1 MVGTPEESR
10 HAATVTAAQPLTTT
24 IPAMVVTDT
33 TAAARTGGVDGSPTA
48 LLIADPAG
56 SSARWPSARA
66 HAITAEIRCRTRF
79 AVVGL
84 VAHIGVRTA
93 ITSALV
99 IRSTHFDPITGDT

>member
-1 MVGTPEESR
+1 MSPAWLADGHLLHRSSEARLPPHGEEQTRGSSS
-10 HAATVTAAQPLTTT
+10 
-24 IPAMVVTDT
+24 
-33 TAAARTGGVDGSPTA
+33 ARLVLGGA
-48 LLIADPAG
+48 LVIADPAG
-56 SSARWPSARA
+56 SSARWPSATA

-84 VAHIGVRTA
+84 VAHIGVRAA